1 MGVSLTENQCRDLPQ
16 RLVLEDLFVMYNV
29 TTCPLRVLL
38 LTWPHAN
45 EPQSNPIKDHW
56 SPHRK

>member
-45 EPQSNPIKDHW
+45 EPQSNPIKD
-56 SPHRK
+56 R